1 MLVLDVVIVLAHLP
15 VLIPVPVHLVHLP
28 VLILILLLILLTL
41 LARSIRKQIGNSAD
55 GALAAEDEED
65 LRFSFRLRSFRP
77 NPTGIESKSTRV
89 SRDQTRGDQIPSLF

>member
-1 MLVLDVVIVLAHLP
+1 VLVLDVIIVLAHLP

-28 VLILILLLILLTL
+28 VLLLILLTL

-65 LRFSFRLRSFRP
+65 LRFSFSLRRCLL
-77 NPTGIESKSTRV
+77 
-89 SRDQTRGDQIPSLF
+89 RGFGGVVAPVRQPQVGDELPA